1 MIDRR
6 LLRINRTEAKEVK
19 MGRADSHHR
28 EAQADRTDQEICRAS
43 HHREAQA
50 DSRVQ
55 ETHKASHHRE
65 AQADS
70 RVQEAHREAQVSK
83 MD

>member
-19 MGRADSHHR
+19 MD
-28 EAQADRTDQEICRAS
+28 QA
-43 HHREAQA
+43 
-50 DSRVQ
+50 
-55 ETHKASHHRE
+55 ASHHRE

-70 RVQEAHREAQVSK
+70 RVQEARRASHHREAQVIK
-83 MD
+83 MDQEIPSQIMQTKILKLLNRY